1 MRATIGGRLSRNR
14 AILMVAVAAALFS
27 TSGLFI
33 KILALSPFALLSAR
47 GLVAGLVMLL
57 WLRRPTLTWSLPQV
71 GGGLAFALTQM
82 LFILSTRQTTAANA
96 ILLQYTAPVYV
107 ALFGTW
113 FLGERPQRADWVTM
127 GLIGGGMVL
136 FFSESL
142 SPSGLRGN
150 IYALISGVTLAWLM
164 LFLRK
169 QKDGSTVET
178 VMLGNFFAAAIGL
191 PALLAATPTAADIG
205 GVLYL
210 GVLQLGISFIMLSLA
225 IRHLTAVEAVLI
237 QTIEPILNPVWV
249 FLIVGEAP
257 SLWGLAGGAVVIGAV
272 ILRSFWRAP
281 PESALP

>member
-1 MRATIGGRLSRNR
+1 
-14 AILMVAVAAALFS
+14 
-27 TSGLFI
+27 
-33 KILALSPFALLSAR
+33 
-47 GLVAGLVMLL
+47 
-57 WLRRPTLTWSLPQV
+57 
-71 GGGLAFALTQM
+71 
-82 LFILSTRQTTAANA
+82 
-96 ILLQYTAPVYV
+96 
-107 ALFGTW
+107 
-113 FLGERPQRADWVTM
+113 
-127 GLIGGGMVL
+127 MVL
-136 FFSESL
+136 AK
-142 SPSGLRGN
+142 LR
-150 IYALISGVTLAWLM
+150 AA
-164 LFLRK
+164 
-169 QKDGSTVET
+169 STVET